1 MKLKEVSLMSIHRL
15 VGVVGSR
22 SLPVSFAPL
31 VDRVVS
37 LFLSHGYSV
46 ASGGAVGADSFALSA
61 VLRQCASARGVVY
74 SAWSSVSGFPAPVRP
89 DIERFIA
96 AGGQVIWGPASPFS
110 SRSVAVPALLGRN
123 RRLVSA
129 CSVVVAF
136 IHGPSRGSLY
146 TIRHA
151 VSRGIPVVVFL
162 CGGGASLPDELVSK
176 CRVIHRQEVI

>member
-1 MKLKEVSLMSIHRL
+1 MSISRL

-37 LFLSHGYSV
+37 SFLDRGYSV
-46 ASGGAVGADSFALSA
+46 ASGGAVGADSLALSA
-61 VLRQCASARGVVY
+61 VLRSDSASRGFIY
-74 SAWSSVSGFPAPVRP
+74 SAWSSVSGFPSSVRP
-89 DIERFIA
+89 DVERFIA
-96 AGGQVIWGPASPFS
+96 AGGQVVWGPASVGSP
-110 SRSVAVPALLGRN
+110 RHVAVPALLGRN

-136 IHGPSRGSLY
+136 LHGPSRGSLY

-151 VSRGIPVVVFL
+151 VSRGISVVVFL
-162 CGGGASLPDELVSK
+162 CGGGVSLPDELIPK
-176 CRVIHRQEVI
+176 CRVFHRQEVI

>member
-1 MKLKEVSLMSIHRL
+1 MSFHRL

-37 LFLSHGYSV
+37 SFLSLGYCI

-61 VLRQCASARGVVY
+61 LLRSGSPSRGVIY
-74 SAWSSVSGFPAPVRP
+74 SAWSSVSGFSASVRP
-89 DIERFIA
+89 DVERFVSC
-96 AGGQVIWGPASPFS
+96 GGRVIWGSASPS
-110 SRSVAVPALLGRN
+110 SPRSVAVPALLGRN

-129 CSVVVAF
+129 CSVIVAF
-136 IHGPSRGSLY
+136 LHGPSRGSLH
-146 TIRHA
+146 TIRQA
-151 VSRGIPVVVFL
+151 VSRDIPVVVFL
-162 CGGGASLPDELVSK
+162 CGGGASLPDELESK

>member
-1 MKLKEVSLMSIHRL
+1 MSISRL

-37 LFLSHGYSV
+37 SFLSRGYSV
-46 ASGGAVGADSFALSA
+46 ASGGAAGADSLALSA
-61 VLRQCASARGVVY
+61 VLRSGSASRGFIY
-74 SAWSSVSGFPAPVRP
+74 SAWSSVSGFPSSVRP
-89 DIERFIA
+89 DVERFIA
-96 AGGQVIWGPASPFS
+96 AGGQVVWGSASVGS
-110 SRSVAVPALLGRN
+110 TRSVAALLGRN

-136 IHGPSRGSLY
+136 LHGPSRGSLY

-162 CGGGASLPDELVSK
+162 CGGGASLPDELIPK
-176 CRVIHRQEVI
+176 CRIFHKQEVI